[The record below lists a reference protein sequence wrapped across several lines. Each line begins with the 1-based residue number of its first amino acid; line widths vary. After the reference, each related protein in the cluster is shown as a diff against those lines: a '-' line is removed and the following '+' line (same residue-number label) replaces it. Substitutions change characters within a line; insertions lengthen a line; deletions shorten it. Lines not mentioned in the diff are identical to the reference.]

1 MSCDFLSGFQIQENF
16 VTDPKEGIN
25 YEFKESFNWGSREQY
40 AKIMSSFANSSGGC
54 LIFGIKDSGYII
66 GLNNNNFENKDSAG
80 ISSYLNSVFSPAI
93 NWSKSVCECNGKKI
107 GVIQVK
113 EAVDKPI
120 ISHTNVQE
128 IKESD
133 IFYRYTA
140 QTEKIKHPELKSII
154 EVEKRKYGEKLLNSL
169 KMIVEKGPETV
180 MLLDLDELQESKEDT
195 VYLIDAKS
203 SELGVKVHEASEDE
217 KTEGIGLK
225 IVKIEGK
232 AIPVTVPEFAN
243 ISPELIIHSFLEQE
257 LPSSYNPKV
266 FIERLPYETSGLV
279 PIYFYI
285 TKAGMSVDEAVE
297 IIRNAK
303 STTRGRST
311 LINRLT
317 KKEYDFRTHT
327 NSHSLTQLI
336 EGEIKIEEVK
346 RSNVKYTLQAI
357 RSESKEYLLQN
368 WGIVKKIVRYA
379 YDNFYM
385 DRGMRQ
391 DIRLT
396 ICFMDKTLYSKGNE
410 FTNT

>member
-1 MSCDFLSGFQIQENF
+1 MSCGFLSGFQIQDNF

-25 YEFKESFNWGSREQY
+25 YEFKESFSWGSKEQY

-54 LIFGIKDSGYII
+54 LIFGIKDDGYII
-66 GLNNNNFENKDSAG
+66 GLNNNNFENKDSAE

-93 NWSKSVCECNGKKI
+93 AWNKSVCECNGKKI
-107 GVIQVK
+107 GVIQVR

-120 ISHTNVQE
+120 ISHKNVQE

-140 QTEKIKHPELKSII
+140 QTGKIRHPELKSII

-180 MLLDLDELQESKEDT
+180 KLLDLGELEGAKEDT

-203 SELGVKVHEASEDE
+203 SDLEVKVHEASEGE
-217 KTEGIGLK
+217 KAEGIGLK

-232 AIPVTVPEFAN
+232 AIPVTVTEFAN
-243 ISPELIIHSFLEQE
+243 ISSELIIHSFLEQE
-257 LPSSYNPKV
+257 LPSSYNPKG

-285 TKAGMSVDEAVE
+285 TKAGMSMDEAVG

-327 NSHSLTQLI
+327 NSYSLKQLI

-346 RSNVKYTLQAI
+346 RSNVKYTLRAI
-357 RSESKEYLLQN
+357 RSESKDYLLQN
-368 WGIVKKIVRYA
+368 WGIIKMIVRYA

-385 DRGMRQ
+385 DPGMRQ
-391 DIRLT
+391 DLRLA
-396 ICFMDKTLYSKGNE
+396 ICFMDKTLYSKGDE